1 MGHVPLEISF
11 NALYM
16 YNNLP
21 ILMWSLTSLKIDLVG
36 TVNSHEFPP
45 HYITA
50 PMNIDM
56 VLLRTSE
63 R

>member
-11 NALYM
+11 TALYM

-21 ILMWSLTSLKIDLVG
+21 ILMWSLTSLKIYLVG
-36 TVNSHEFPP
+36 TPFPYEFPP

-50 PMNIDM
+50 PLNIDM

>member
-21 ILMWSLTSLKIDLVG
+21 ILMWSLTSLKIYLVE
-36 TVNSHEFPP
+36 NRSHEFPP
-45 HYITA
+45 PT
-50 PMNIDM
+50 
-56 VLLRTSE
+56 TSLHP
-63 R
+63 

>member
-21 ILMWSLTSLKIDLVG
+21 ILMWSLASLKIYLVG
-36 TVNSHEFPP
+36 TPFPEFPP

-50 PMNIDM
+50 PINIDM

>member
-21 ILMWSLTSLKIDLVG
+21 ILMWSLTSLKIYLVG
-36 TVNSHEFPP
+36 TPFP
-45 HYITA
+45 
-50 PMNIDM
+50 
-56 VLLRTSE
+56 
-63 R
+63 